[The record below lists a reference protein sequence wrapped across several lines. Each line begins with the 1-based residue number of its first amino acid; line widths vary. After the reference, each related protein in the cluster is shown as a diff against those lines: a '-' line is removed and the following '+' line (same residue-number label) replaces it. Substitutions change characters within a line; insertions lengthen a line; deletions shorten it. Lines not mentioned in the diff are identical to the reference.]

1 MTPAAELTSASVKSG
16 GPQMLKTTALAF
28 MNWESRSGQD
38 VAKPAAS
45 AARSLPLDWPMPM
58 SAVPASLM
66 MERTSA
72 KSTLMRP
79 GLMMIS
85 EMPTT
90 PWRRM
95 SSATRN
101 APSIVVPSGTIWS
114 RRSLE
119 MTMSVSTASWR
130 FRVATWAC
138 WARFRPSKPKGFV
151 TTPTVSAPS
160 SLATDATMGAAP
172 DPVPPPMPAV
182 TKTMSAPDS
191 AAAISARDSS
201 AAASPC
207 DGLPPAPKPRVVS
220 RPMFIVF
227 PARLR
232 ESACASV
239 FMAQKSTKEPAS
251 VSTMRFT
258 AFPPPPPTPTT
269 LIQQGAVM
277 SGAPSAV

>member
-1 MTPAAELTSASVKSG
+1 MICAARSTSARVIV
-16 GPQMLKTTALAF
+16 GPPMMLKTMPLALSTGT
-28 MNWESRSGQD
+28 SRSGLEM
-38 VAKPAAS
+38 AATAAS
-45 AARSLPLDWPMPM
+45 SARVGPRPVPMPM
-58 SAVPASLM
+58 SAAPASFM
-66 MERTSA
+66 TARTSA

-79 GLMMIS
+79 GFTMIS
-85 EMPTT
+85 EMPTM
-90 PWRRM
+90 PWRST

-101 APSIVVPSGTIWS
+101 ASASGAFAGTMLS
-114 RRSLE
+114 SLSLDT
-119 MTMSVSTASWR
+119 TMSVSTSPSRRSMASMAWR
-130 FRVATWAC
+130 DRL
-138 WARFRPSKPKGFV
+138 RPSKPKGFV